1 VPDDR
6 EVARLLRRLEEFG
19 WAWMGFETTGLAEA
33 VEEAAA
39 ARGIE
44 TAWERIDDVG
54 CVINRVG
61 SIDAETLQLSIVR
74 RND

>member
-1 VPDDR
+1 
-6 EVARLLRRLEEFG
+6 
-19 WAWMGFETTGLAEA
+19 MGFETTGLAEA